1 MIPTPTHKTLTADSA
16 AYSARHHRPR
26 TLSTVALMTSLLCLP
41 GMASAAE
48 SSEQSTGDGQSK
60 ATQAQKTGLAHTL
73 PPIYKISNWLGKPV
87 NNESGE
93 QIGTIRDMIMDD
105 YGRFRYV
112 IMESEQVA
120 DEYKGDRIAVPMN
133 HFQYPDDDERYM
145 VLDASPAKV
154 SEAPSFEAGSYPNMP
169 LRRWESVVVA
179 YWLPEDAKDAN
190 PPKDRDDVTA
200 KTPERAQQSSK
211 DNGGGSEQAS
221 LPFDENRDMV
231 YLSDAK
237 ERLFE
242 KLDTND
248 DAAITEKEAK
258 AHPPLADQFERI
270 DSYDNGRITRSEFA
284 LFELEESG
292 SKQAGQTPDPDALDA

>member
-1 MIPTPTHKTLTADSA
+1 MMPTQTNKPLTADSTS
-16 AYSARHHRPR
+16 YSARHH
-26 TLSTVALMTSLLCLP
+26 TATALSAVALMASLLYLA
-41 GMASAAE
+41 GMPTTAEASE
-48 SSEQSTGDGQSK
+48 ENGDRDQTE
-60 ATQAQKTGLAHTL
+60 AQQDQKTGLAHNL
-73 PPIYKISNWLGKPV
+73 PPVYKISNWLGKPV
-87 NNESGE
+87 NNEAGE

-154 SEAPSFEAGSYPNMP
+154 SEAPNFEAGSSPNMP

-190 PPKDRDDVTA
+190 PPKDRDDVKA
-200 KTPERAQQSSK
+200 KTPESVQQSSK
-211 DNGGGSEQAS
+211 DKDNDGGSEQAS

-231 YLSDAK
+231 YLPDAK
-237 ERLFE
+237 DQLFE

-258 AHPPLADQFERI
+258 AHPPLAEQFERI
-270 DSYDNGRITRSEFA
+270 DSYDNGRITRSEFS

-292 SKQAGQTPDPDALDA
+292 SKQAEQST